1 MQHRP
6 TLESSK
12 IQMLLTLRRRE
23 GNLFSGMPSEII
35 CKISGY
41 SLEDNWRDY
50 EVGLH
55 YIVNGKLKE
64 LKALLEAKPFLVLF
78 DGKGSSVTTPWGA
91 TFRDHSFYICAI
103 KAGDPDIKPYIES
116 VFFQVKGGEEVMMS
130 QFKYIQTLLCEQPD
144 DLTWLFDAIVESSM
158 DDVEAELKTGKD
170 YDWDYCS
177 PSRQGRGYGGSDLR
191 EALNRFRE
199 EELAKACRTL
209 NSSDMHNNDQR
220 IDQVYKLLALYED
233 RLIVGN
239 NYNKLRLAC
248 RQILGLRQLLNC
260 SGYDRIVFASGQ
272 MDKATKG
279 KKISRDSGYDYK
291 YPDKDFGVAFPSFN
305 MAAINSHT
313 DLGFGFFISRYGAV
327 SVRTLYLWHE
337 LVGFQNLC
345 RTKTSSLQQNPMQ
358 QPPVHNQTGCVMF

>member
-78 DGKGSSVTTPWGA
+78 NGKDSSVTAPWGT
-91 TFRDHSFYICAI
+91 TFKDHSLYQCAL
-103 KAGDPDIKPYIES
+103 KAGDPEIKAYIES
-116 VFFQVKGGEEVMMS
+116 VFFQVKGGEEIMMA
-130 QFKYIQTLLCEQPD
+130 QFNYLQTLTCEQPD

-158 DDVEAELKTGKD
+158 EDVEAELKTGKD
-170 YDWDYCS
+170 YDWEYCS
-177 PSRQGRGYGGSDLR
+177 PSRQGRGYRGSDLR
-191 EALNRFRE
+191 EALNKFRE
-199 EELAKACRTL
+199 NELKHACRTL
-209 NSSDMHNNDQR
+209 NLSDKHDNDQR
-220 IDQVYKLLALYED
+220 IDQVYTLLALYEG
-233 RLIVGN
+233 RLIEGN

-260 SGYDRIVFASGQ
+260 TGYDRIVFATGQ
-272 MDKATKG
+272 IDQAIKG
-279 KKISRDSGYDYK
+279 EEINRDGGYNYK
-291 YPDKDFGVAFPSFN
+291 YPDKTFGATFPTFN
-305 MAAINSHT
+305 IELINSHSG
-313 DLGFGFFISRYGAV
+313 LGFDFCISIYGACDGV
-327 SVRTLYLWHE
+327 CVGDLEGACVKIYVKQKHQACSGTLCSNHQSTIRQG
-337 LVGFQNLC
+337 V
-345 RTKTSSLQQNPMQ
+345 
-358 QPPVHNQTGCVMF
+358 

>member
-23 GNLFSGMPSEII
+23 GTLFSGMPSEII

-78 DGKGSSVTTPWGA
+78 DGKGSSVTTPRG
-91 TFRDHSFYICAI
+91 TTLTDHSFYICAI
-103 KAGDPDIKPYIES
+103 KEGDPNIKPYIES
-116 VFFQVKGGEEVMMS
+116 VFFKVKGGEELMMA
-130 QFKYIQTLLCEQPD
+130 QFKYIQTLPCEQPD

-191 EALNRFRE
+191 EALNKFRE
-199 EELAKACRTL
+199 KERARTCSTL
-209 NSSDMHNNDQR
+209 NSSDMQNNDQR
-220 IDQVYKLLALYED
+220 IDQVYTLLALYEN

-272 MDKATKG
+272 INQATKG
-279 KKISRDSGYDYK
+279 EEINRDTAYNYK
-291 YPDKDFGVAFPSFN
+291 YPDQVVGTSFPAFN
-305 MAAINSHT
+305 IDLIHSHSG
-313 DLGFGFFISRYGAV
+313 LGFDFCISICEGARLLAAVAYGGFKIYVEQKHQACN
-327 SVRTLYLWHE
+327 RTL
-337 LVGFQNLC
+337 C
-345 RTKTSSLQQNPMQ
+345 SSHQSTIRQG
-358 QPPVHNQTGCVMF
+358 V